1 MPEIKYLLVSEV
13 GKRFG
18 KNDYISLDNTRFANC
33 SFDECNF
40 LYSGGPFEMVNCQL
54 RNSNCE
60 IQGVA
65 GIVLHSLSQMGWR
78 ISPPD
83 GVSSSEI
90 H

>member
-1 MPEIKYLLVSEV
+1 MATTKFLLVSEV
-13 GKRFG
+13 GKHFG
-18 KNDYISLDNTRFANC
+18 KNDYISLDNTRFVNC

-40 LYSGGPFEMVNCQL
+40 LYSGGPFEMENCQL

-60 IQGVA
+60 IQGA
-65 GIVLHSLSQMGWR
+65 AAIVLYSLTQMGWQ
-78 ISPPD
+78 ISPPT